1 MAREVASGVD
11 FKIIQLSPGEKADIR
26 TWMKNRRSK
35 CPKTLVDLTQA
46 VYWAAESIH
55 GLDAIVEH
63 TYNNLFAA
71 FQVAFD
77 DFDVQW
83 QSLGELGCLREI
95 QAHLV
100 EGHSQR
106 PNTLHIADFAHKF
119 SLTPANNREDVFA
132 PIKDSLLSQCVSPF
146 DADGALRPRY
156 FFLSQFGFA
165 VIDYYIGKELDCV
178 HPEYRASI
186 SGGAHFGMTLR
197 GIVLC
202 DETLAHIADEIEL
215 CDFPPNCSHQT
226 KAQVLT
232 AAVGQCFND
241 NFQSNERAL
250 SLAIGVLVYMA
261 YDVIRR
267 LDSELLPK
275 MPAITPY
282 SMDPLPYYDDTT
294 PLEFSLP
301 RDQASTPSLLPSVIP
316 SSSSWPSVVA
326 SLASTS
332 VSFMSNIR
340 EAAKGLLPKP
350 F

>member
-1 MAREVASGVD
+1 M
-11 FKIIQLSPGEKADIR
+11 
-26 TWMKNRRSK
+26 
-35 CPKTLVDLTQA
+35 
-46 VYWAAESIH
+46 
-55 GLDAIVEH
+55 
-63 TYNNLFAA
+63 
-71 FQVAFD
+71 
-77 DFDVQW
+77 
-83 QSLGELGCLREI
+83 
-95 QAHLV
+95 
-100 EGHSQR
+100 
-106 PNTLHIADFAHKF
+106 
-119 SLTPANNREDVFA
+119 
-132 PIKDSLLSQCVSPF
+132 
-146 DADGALRPRY
+146 
-156 FFLSQFGFA
+156 
-165 VIDYYIGKELDCV
+165 
-178 HPEYRASI
+178 
-186 SGGAHFGMTLR
+186 
-197 GIVLC
+197 LC

-215 CDFPPNCSHQT
+215 CDFPPNCSQQT

-275 MPAITPY
+275 MPAISPY